1 MEPQHDP
8 KLRELLNEWQ
18 LPGAPESLDAR
29 VLGLL
34 RTPRKRWWSV
44 LLSGSVRLPV
54 PVAIVIGVALLVMAV
69 ALIHRTSPPP
79 QPTAI
84 NLADFQPVRDL
95 NVRIIRGHDE
105 TK

>member
-1 MEPQHDP
+1 MEPQDDP
-8 KLRELLNEWQ
+8 KLRELLSEWR
-18 LPGAPESLDAR
+18 LPDAPASLDAR
-29 VLGLL
+29 VLG
-34 RTPRKRWWSV
+34 TPRPWWSL

-54 PVAIVIGVALLVMAV
+54 PVAIVIAVALLVMAV
-69 ALIHRTSPPP
+69 ALVRRQPASP
-79 QPTAI
+79 QPAAI